1 MLTYHYVEV
10 YQHDLF
16 MLMFISV
23 KNRLNNLYLEKYS
36 ILQKR
41 DISTMWKNI
50 FDHFFFNLKLLKVI
64 KQKCNLQL
72 PQTYAQISKKK
83 N

>member
-10 YQHDLF
+10 YQHDMF

-41 DISTMWKNI
+41 DISTM
-50 FDHFFFNLKLLKVI
+50 
-64 KQKCNLQL
+64 
-72 PQTYAQISKKK
+72 
-83 N
+83 

>member
-10 YQHDLF
+10 YQHGMF

-41 DISTMWKNI
+41 DISTM
-50 FDHFFFNLKLLKVI
+50 
-64 KQKCNLQL
+64 
-72 PQTYAQISKKK
+72 
-83 N
+83 